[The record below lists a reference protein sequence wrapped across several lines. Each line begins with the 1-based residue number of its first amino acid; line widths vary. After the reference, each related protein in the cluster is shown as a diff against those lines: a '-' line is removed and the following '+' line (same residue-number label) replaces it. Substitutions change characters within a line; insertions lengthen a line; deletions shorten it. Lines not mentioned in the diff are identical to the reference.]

1 MTPNSMESNLPWSQ
15 EFVPLGAVSL
25 FSSCSPDYQDHINSV
40 VAKAN
45 LVYMDFLQSEE
56 GKGFTGQ
63 VSHLYT

>member
-1 MTPNSMESNLPWSQ
+1 MQ

-25 FSSCSPDYQDHINSV
+25 FATSNPDYQEQINKM

-45 LVYMDFLQSEE
+45 LVHHEFTLSEE

-63 VSHLYT
+63 VNDLLVKVL